1 MLSHSL
7 GTSHADLRA
16 LEKWATCRD
25 SIAASMAGKLEP
37 PGEACMTV
45 EVLHRRKE
53 IASLRDDLTP

>member
-16 LEKWATCRD
+16 LENWATWRD
-25 SIAASMAGKLEP
+25 SIAASMAGKLES

-45 EVLHRRKE
+45 EELYRRKDN
-53 IASLRDDLTP
+53 ASLRDDLTP